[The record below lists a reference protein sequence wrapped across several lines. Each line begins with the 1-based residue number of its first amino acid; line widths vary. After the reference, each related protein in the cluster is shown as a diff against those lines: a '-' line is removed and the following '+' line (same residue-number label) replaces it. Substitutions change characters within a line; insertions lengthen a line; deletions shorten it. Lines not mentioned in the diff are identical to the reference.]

1 MGEFDN
7 NTFGGLSEQARNLKT
22 ELLAAGEAIPNLK
35 DLGKELTA
43 VMTSFTDQTTELSMG
58 LGKVIKIQSEF
69 RDKIVDTI
77 KNITFLEESNKRLN
91 KTFGLN
97 SIAAD
102 KLAKNL
108 RNVAVSFAIGDEKI
122 FDYAENLK
130 GLTNGFIAS
139 TKGVGTFSKKLL
151 NTQRV
156 IVNNLQLSSQAAEGY
171 ELYASTIADSGES
184 ALAAQMKLSQ
194 ALGSELNLDPV
205 QIMRDLTEEI
215 GGMTADLQMRYSR
228 IPGSLELAVLKSRA
242 LGMNMEK
249 LNNAGENLLNIES
262 SIGQEMEYQLLS
274 GRRLTTE
281 DGKSLT
287 NAYRMAT
294 LEGNAN
300 KQAELMNRLVT
311 DQGDVLQKNLYA
323 RKKAAELMG
332 TDEATIARA
341 IQKQK
346 ILTKLGAT
354 NLMALSADKM
364 QPEIEKLRKRYAGNE
379 KAQKQIDELLTAT
392 ETRTTA
398 ERSEDY
404 LKSIDSKI
412 MAGAGINVGAVST
425 KVKGGTK
432 QFGETMQMFSGEQFQ
447 RVIGKVSLLGETFK
461 SLEAPITKLIG
472 KIPVFGGKLSTAI
485 SSVTGNIPSF
495 ESTAHKDALIMND
508 GIIQFHQDDKLMRVN
523 DSTMIA
529 GTNVNGNK
537 QLARAINGGGSS
549 IDYNKLAMAIVSAMK
564 YAKFEVK
571 ADNLFQATAQNNRR
585 RF

>member
-43 VMTSFTDQTTELSMG
+43 VMTSFADQTTELSMG

-97 SIAAD
+97 SVAAD

-156 IVNNLQLSSQAAEGY
+156 IINNLQLSSQAAEGY

-262 SIGQEMEYQLLS
+262 
-274 GRRLTTE
+274 
-281 DGKSLT
+281 
-287 NAYRMAT
+287 
-294 LEGNAN
+294 
-300 KQAELMNRLVT
+300 
-311 DQGDVLQKNLYA
+311 KN
-323 RKKAAELMG
+323 
-332 TDEATIARA
+332 
-341 IQKQK
+341 
-346 ILTKLGAT
+346 
-354 NLMALSADKM
+354 
-364 QPEIEKLRKRYAGNE
+364 
-379 KAQKQIDELLTAT
+379 
-392 ETRTTA
+392 
-398 ERSEDY
+398 
-404 LKSIDSKI
+404 
-412 MAGAGINVGAVST
+412 
-425 KVKGGTK
+425 
-432 QFGETMQMFSGEQFQ
+432 
-447 RVIGKVSLLGETFK
+447 
-461 SLEAPITKLIG
+461 ITSPYI
-472 KIPVFGGKLSTAI
+472 
-485 SSVTGNIPSF
+485 
-495 ESTAHKDALIMND
+495 H
-508 GIIQFHQDDKLMRVN
+508 
-523 DSTMIA
+523 
-529 GTNVNGNK
+529 
-537 QLARAINGGGSS
+537 
-549 IDYNKLAMAIVSAMK
+549 
-564 YAKFEVK
+564 
-571 ADNLFQATAQNNRR
+571 
-585 RF
+585 

>member
-1 MGEFDN
+1 
-7 NTFGGLSEQARNLKT
+7 
-22 ELLAAGEAIPNLK
+22 
-35 DLGKELTA
+35 
-43 VMTSFTDQTTELSMG
+43 
-58 LGKVIKIQSEF
+58 
-69 RDKIVDTI
+69 
-77 KNITFLEESNKRLN
+77 
-91 KTFGLN
+91 
-97 SIAAD
+97 
-102 KLAKNL
+102 
-108 RNVAVSFAIGDEKI
+108 
-122 FDYAENLK
+122 
-130 GLTNGFIAS
+130 
-139 TKGVGTFSKKLL
+139 
-151 NTQRV
+151 
-156 IVNNLQLSSQAAEGY
+156 
-171 ELYASTIADSGES
+171 
-184 ALAAQMKLSQ
+184 
-194 ALGSELNLDPV
+194 
-205 QIMRDLTEEI
+205 
-215 GGMTADLQMRYSR
+215 MRYSR

-379 KAQKQIDELLTAT
+379 NAQKQIDELLAAT
-392 ETRTTA
+392 DTRTTA
-398 ERSEDY
+398 ERSKDY
-404 LKSIDSKI
+404 LESIDSKI
-412 MAGAGINVGAVST
+412 MAGAGVNVGAVST
-425 KVKGGTK
+425 KVTGGTK
-432 QFGETMQMFSGEQFQ
+432 QFGETMQMFSGQQFQ
-447 RVIGKVSLLGETFK
+447 QVIGKVSTLGETFK
-461 SLEAPITKLIG
+461 SLETPITRLIA
-472 KIPVFGGKLSTAI
+472 KIPIFGERLSSAI
-485 SSVTGNIPSF
+485 GSVTGNIPSF
-495 ESTAHKDALIMND
+495 ETHKDALIMND